1 MQSIT
6 AGLRIGLAATALLLG
21 GPAVAQDMEIMAEE
35 AVPVSRA
42 CQTYWATQVVGY
54 KVCVTEY
61 SDGSQVTTVNII
73 YSI

>member
-1 MQSIT
+1 MHSIK
-6 AGLRIGLAATALLLG
+6 AGLRIGLAATALFLG
-21 GPAVAQDMEIMAEE
+21 GPAVAQEMETKADD

-61 SDGSQVTTVNII
+61 SDGSQVTTVDIVH
-73 YSI
+73 SI

>member
-1 MQSIT
+1 
-6 AGLRIGLAATALLLG
+6 
-21 GPAVAQDMEIMAEE
+21 MAEE
-35 AVPVSRA
+35 AVPVSLA